1 MKNYIISFFTFITTL
16 FFLNGCGS
24 ESSSV
29 DNEFLGKLPS
39 LEKQYY
45 NEIQEKEKE
54 IKECTD
60 MDDSFTLTKELKLLK
75 EELQGNI
82 NEYLTANPI
91 TSSLPF
97 QGLSETKYTIKD
109 VKVNKASAGNL
120 NIKFLVTINE
130 DIKNKYGGMVKNLF
144 IYFKAQDSKGNDIPK
159 TTTVATNFKN
169 QELVAGLEYEVFG
182 TWQNKSTRNMEDFAK
197 IIEINRDGYDKR

>member
-1 MKNYIISFFTFITTL
+1 MKNYIISFLAFITFL
-16 FFLNGCGS
+16 FFLNSCGS

-45 NEIQEKEKE
+45 NEMQEKEKE

-60 MDDSFTLTKELKLLK
+60 MEDSFTLTKELKLLK
-75 EELQGNI
+75 EELKNNI
-82 NEYLTANPI
+82 DEYLTANPI

-97 QGLSETKYTIKD
+97 QGLSGTQYTIKD

-120 NIKFLVTINE
+120 NIKFLLTINE
-130 DIKNKYGGMVKNLF
+130 DMKNKYGGMVKNLF

-159 TTTVATNFKN
+159 TTTVATNFKHK
-169 QELVAGLEYEVFG
+169 EMVAGLEFLALGKINQPEI
-182 TWQNKSTRNMEDFAK
+182 WRILLKLLKSIERNMIKD
-197 IIEINRDGYDKR
+197 NL